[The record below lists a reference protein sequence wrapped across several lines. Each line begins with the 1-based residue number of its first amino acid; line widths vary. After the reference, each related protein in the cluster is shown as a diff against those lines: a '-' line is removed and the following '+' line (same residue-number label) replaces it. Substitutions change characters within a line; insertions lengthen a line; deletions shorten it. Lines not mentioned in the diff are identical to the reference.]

1 MNASMIT
8 SLLAIT
14 LALLPFSAP
23 AAPAD
28 LAMVAV
34 DCADPARPTQAAIS
48 RLIGS
53 NNAAHAYQ
61 QRIRLMTNV
70 QRACK
75 RGAGHVHLVRAV
87 PAKLESAD
95 MSLAARP

>member
-1 MNASMIT
+1 MNTSIPT

-14 LALLPFSAP
+14 LALAPFSLL
-23 AAPAD
+23 AAPAG
-28 LAMVAV
+28 LPVVAV
-34 DCADPARPTQAAIS
+34 DCADPALPTHAEIS

-61 QRIRLMTNV
+61 QRIRLMTIV

-75 RGAGHVHLVRAV
+75 RGAGHVHVVRAL
-87 PAKLESAD
+87 PAKLESTGAP
-95 MSLAARP
+95 LAARP